1 MKDSK
6 KLEEE
11 NLNIIKNIQDR
22 IERDE
27 NKNQSQNIGK
37 FILSAGLQLLKNRS
51 KKLRRLGK
59 RDRLRELAKF
69 IQDTKTT
76 MNEINEKSENKTK
89 EKPKSKTYKKNKY
102 TNKRFSKSYN
112 YFDDEINSPKA
123 KMWKASD
130 KKNKVEAV
138 YVYIISR
145 ENAPYYIGHTADI
158 RSRMMEHRDG
168 LVKSTKNTN
177 PRLLYFEKFSERKV
191 ATKYE
196 KDLKLL
202 NSKNPRAIRKI
213 ILEFQSHID
222 ELG

>member
-11 NLNIIKNIQDR
+11 NLNIIKNIQER
-22 IERDE
+22 IEKDE

-37 FILSAGLQLLKNRS
+37 FIFSAGLQLLKNRS

-76 MNEINEKSENKTK
+76 MNEINEKSENITR
-89 EKPKSKTYKKNKY
+89 EKPKRKTYKKKF

-123 KMWKASD
+123 KMWQASD
-130 KKNKVEAV
+130 KKNKIEAV

>member
-11 NLNIIKNIQDR
+11 NLNIIKNIQER
-22 IERDE
+22 IEE
-27 NKNQSQNIGK
+27 NQNKNQSQNFGK
-37 FILSAGLQLLKNRS
+37 FIFSAGLQLLKNRS

-69 IQDTKTT
+69 IQDTKET
-76 MNEINEKSENKTK
+76 MNEIDKRSKNIK
-89 EKPKSKTYKKNKY
+89 EQKVKPKDTKQEVQQKKRY
-102 TNKRFSKSYN
+102 KSYN

-130 KKNKVEAV
+130 KKNKVEAI
-138 YVYIISR
+138 YVYILSR
-145 ENAPYYIGHTADI
+145 ENAPYYFGHTGDL
-158 RSRMMEHRDG
+158 RSRMMEHREG

-177 PRLLYFEKFSERKV
+177 PKLLYFEKFLEREV

-196 KDLKLL
+196 KDLKFL
-202 NSKNPRAIRKI
+202 NRKNPRVIRKI